1 MYTSL
6 TLLHETLLQMY
17 QFVNNVLTMYSL
29 IILKPFNFFMLHL
42 CTQKNERIPI
52 YILFWP
58 TLDIINIITIH
69 KIVYRSLNSPNFFL
83 NISSISRTCESKNN
97 FYTILKI
104 FLEVYLVQLKIL
116 FDKHKKFIWMIE
128 NIKYVQKFLKLI
140 QFNLYIF
147 YYTKKFIVVYMIFF
161 YKLLHNITIISWK

>member
-29 IILKPFNFFMLHL
+29 IILKSFNFFMLHL

-69 KIVYRSLNSPNFFL
+69 KIVYRSLNSPNFF
-83 NISSISRTCESKNN
+83 E
-97 FYTILKI
+97 Y
-104 FLEVYLVQLKIL
+104 
-116 FDKHKKFIWMIE
+116 FI
-128 NIKYVQKFLKLI
+128 
-140 QFNLYIF
+140 YI
-147 YYTKKFIVVYMIFF
+147 
-161 YKLLHNITIISWK
+161 